1 MNCRIH
7 GVPHTF
13 DFLVDTQADIS
24 ILKQSSILINSTL
37 NTSRIIEI
45 KGITHDSLRSLGS
58 MEIELLM
65 NEEEIVH
72 EFHVVTDDFNI
83 DCDGI
88 IGKDFLAAYK
98 CRIDYSNNTFSVHS
112 AHSANILRISRG
124 PDGNTIT
131 L

>member
-1 MNCRIH
+1 MTINCKIH

-24 ILKQSSILINSTL
+24 ILKQSSIRVSSTL
-37 NTSRIIEI
+37 NKSRIIEI

-58 MEIELLM
+58 MDIELLM
-65 NEEEIVH
+65 DDEEISH
-72 EFHVVTDDFNI
+72 EFHIVTDNFNI

-98 CRIDYSNNTFSVHS
+98 CRID
-112 AHSANILRISRG
+112 
-124 PDGNTIT
+124 
-131 L
+131 